1 MYAGLRREPLNE
13 ESRYMHKV
21 LVAYYSRTG
30 KTEKMANYI
39 AEGIRFTGNEAVVKK
54 IGDLTNE
61 TLIQGYDGYVF
72 GCPTYHRDMT
82 AGMKSFLFMAERA
95 NLVGKIGG
103 AFGSYT
109 HSGEASPM
117 IYDTMKFVFKMDTTD
132 LGPFSL
138 KEAIIES
145 REGIKACQDYGKAIA
160 EMFKR

>member
-1 MYAGLRREPLNE
+1 
-13 ESRYMHKV
+13 MHKV
-21 LVAYYSRTG
+21 LIAYFSRTG

-39 AEGIRFTGNEAVVKK
+39 AEGIRFTGNEAIARK
-54 IGDLTNE
+54 IGELTND

-82 AGMKSFLFMAERA
+82 AGMKTFLFIAENA

-117 IYDTMKFVFKMDTTD
+117 IYDTMKFVYKMDTTD
-132 LGPFSL
+132 LGALSL
-138 KEAIIES
+138 KEAIIETP
-145 REGIKACQDYGKAIA
+145 EGIKACQEYGKAIGK
-160 EMFKR
+160 MFKK